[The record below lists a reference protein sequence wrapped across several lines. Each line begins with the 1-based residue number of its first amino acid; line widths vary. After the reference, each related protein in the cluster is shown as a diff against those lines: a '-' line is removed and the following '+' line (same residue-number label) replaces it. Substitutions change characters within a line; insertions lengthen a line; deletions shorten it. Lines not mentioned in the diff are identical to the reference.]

1 VFSWVSDFV
10 PSNANCNGACRS
22 GVRGWFRGGWDLG
35 IEYQSY
41 QYTLDTAIL
50 SFLLAAATAGTF
62 LASRRIGSLPLNLA
76 ANFLLFAWAST
87 FAFPY
92 LGELP

>member
-1 VFSWVSDFV
+1 VW
-10 PSNANCNGACRS
+10 
-22 GVRGWFRGGWDLG
+22 WFLEGWDLG
-35 IEYQSY
+35 IKWQSY

-50 SFLLAAATAGTF
+50 SFLQAAATAGTF
-62 LASRRIGSLPLNLA
+62 PASRRTDSLLLNVA
-76 ANFLLFAWAST
+76 ANLLLFAWAST